1 MIIASGSLL
10 QVHAK
15 PRSAGHP
22 GLPKQSR
29 PSLQITVAGV
39 EGDYNYYRA
48 RQLNHTPDQA
58 VLIVTEQVLASL
70 NAEGWPVSPGD
81 LGENLTVRVA
91 ESSLVPGSR
100 VEVGPVVLEVSLACD
115 PCNELYT
122 LPFVG
127 KEKGA
132 AFLKRMVGRRGWY
145 ARVLTE
151 GGVVPGMPVRVS
163 TPASI
168 AASGT

>member
-1 MIIASGSLL
+1 
-10 QVHAK
+10 
-15 PRSAGHP
+15 
-22 GLPKQSR
+22 R

-39 EGDYNYYRA
+39 EGDHNYYRA
-48 RQLNHTPDQA
+48 RKLNHTPDQA
-58 VLIVTEQVLASL
+58 VLIVTEAVLLDL

-81 LGENLTVRVA
+81 LGENLTLRVT

-100 VEVGPVVLEVSLACD
+100 VEVGQVVMEISLACD
-115 PCNELYT
+115 PCRELYT

-127 KEKGA
+127 PEKGP
-132 AFLKRMVGRRGWY
+132 AFLKTMVGRRGWY

-151 GGVVPGMPVRVS
+151 GGVVSGMPVRVS
-163 TPASI
+163 TPVST